1 MIRKKLFWHLVVSW
15 VTHFRLNC
23 LVKFFYEIQW
33 WEHRITDELRRLSTV
48 TDQRRF
54 HSERSWW
61 AGMWKRRTE
70 GFSSG
75 GKAKQGLGLGGMIH
89 TSHVL
94 TVSFSFISCDL
105 RLIPW
110 QLSWAM
116 QYETVSHG
124 FITSL
129 LSTLATWD
137 VLISS
142 LNLPPANTCDLE
154 QQAPSFL
161 PLSPWWPG
169 YFQRLET

>member
-105 RLIPW
+105 RLHPLTAILGYAIWNSLTWLHHISPEHSCY
-110 QLSWAM
+110 LRCS
-116 QYETVSHG
+116 YF
-124 FITSL
+124 FIKPP
-129 LSTLATWD
+129 
-137 VLISS
+137 SS
-142 LNLPPANTCDLE
+142 
-154 QQAPSFL
+154 
-161 PLSPWWPG
+161 
-169 YFQRLET
+169 